1 MCHWSEAFYKNKTLV
16 IGKKFRF
23 EIIFQNGELGH
34 FTKRRINRIRIKT
47 FVITNSMKGNI
58 LWVDIYRSTYFF
70 ERMLSTS
77 CSFFNI
83 LFPCQKSTPQKLFL
97 ALQTDGRTGTL
108 SVFLSIALLSFGA
121 RIEGGQCKWHVL
133 TMSM

>member
-1 MCHWSEAFYKNKTLV
+1 MNIFYCVIVPKHSVKIKTLV

-34 FTKRRINRIRIKT
+34 FTKRRINRIRTKT

-83 LFPCQKSTPQKLFL
+83 LFYCQKSTPRKLFL
-97 ALQTDGRTGTL
+97 ALHTNRNFVSIL
-108 SVFLSIALLSFGA
+108 EYSSSLLRSSNLLSI
-121 RIEGGQCKWHVL
+121 I
-133 TMSM
+133 

>member
-1 MCHWSEAFYKNKTLV
+1 MKKKTRMNIFYCVIGPKHSIKIKTLV

-34 FTKRRINRIRIKT
+34 FTKRRINRIRTKT

-83 LFPCQKSTPQKLFL
+83 LFYCQKSTPQKLFL
-97 ALQTDGRTGTL
+97 ALQTHEQEL
-108 SVFLSIALLSFGA
+108 CEYS
-121 RIEGGQCKWHVL
+121 
-133 TMSM
+133 